1 MPTNINGNT
10 GIDKVQDGTVVS
22 ADIAT
27 LDASK
32 LTGSIAAARIAN
44 NTIDSAHIASGAVD
58 DAHLATGITASKLTG
73 ALPAISAANLTAI
86 PAANITG
93 TLPAISGANLTG
105 ITADD
110 NTPSFG
116 VKLSSHQSISD
127 STNTKINWDTEEWD
141 TDGAFASSK
150 FTVPSGKAGKYH
162 FSGTVIVRNIDDGEI
177 ASLRIHLNGSDSAS
191 GLNHYR
197 FNDQG
202 AATNT
207 MTFCPM
213 SVVMDLAV
221 GDYVELFLYH
231 NEGSAQNV
239 DSGYSRWSGHKLAG
253 V

>member
-1 MPTNINGNT
+1 MPTNISGTT

-116 VKLSSHQSISD
+116 VVLSGHQSIS
-127 STNTKINWDTEEWD
+127 TGTETKITWDTEEWD
-141 TDGAFASSK
+141 SDGAFASNK

-162 FSGTVIVRNIDDGEI
+162 FSGVVIMRNIDDNEL
-177 ASLRIHLNGSDSAS
+177 ASLRVHVNGSDSAS

-197 FNDQG
+197 FNYMG
-202 AATNT
+202 TGSNTFTN
-207 MTFCPM
+207 CPI
-213 SVVMDLAV
+213 SVDIALDV
-221 GDYVELFLYH
+221 GDYVELYIYH
-231 NEGSAQNV
+231 NEGSSQNV
-239 DSGYSRWSGHKLAG
+239 DSGYSRWSGYKLAG